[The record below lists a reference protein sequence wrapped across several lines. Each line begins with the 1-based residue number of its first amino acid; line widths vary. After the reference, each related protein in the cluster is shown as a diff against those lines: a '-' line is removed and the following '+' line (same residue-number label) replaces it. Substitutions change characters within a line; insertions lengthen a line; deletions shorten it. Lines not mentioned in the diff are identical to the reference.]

1 VPACG
6 AVIAIDAGAG
16 GVSRWHVG
24 LRGRGPP
31 SYAARMSP
39 MEGRRLAR
47 YVAVLLLALLVLD
60 VRAGHAASAAELQR
74 DGRTALNQLYSKQ
87 KSAKLLGQRAK
98 AILVFPSIVK
108 AGFMFGG
115 QIGEG
120 VMFRGGKA
128 VGYYNTV
135 AGSYGLQAGIQKYG
149 YALFFMNNDALQQLD
164 KMEGFEV
171 GVGPSIVVV
180 DEGMGK
186 SMTSNTLTSDVYAYI
201 FNQKGLMGGL
211 GIQGSK
217 ITKIDK

>member
-1 VPACG
+1 MPAYG
-6 AVIAIDAGAG
+6 AVITSDAGDG
-16 GVSRWHVG
+16 VVSRWHAG
-24 LRGRGPP
+24 LRAPEVTR
-31 SYAARMSP
+31 YAARMSP
-39 MEGRRLAR
+39 MEGRRSAPHLAL
-47 YVAVLLLALLVLD
+47 LLLALLVLD
-60 VRAGHAASAAELQR
+60 VRAGFAASAAELQR
-74 DGRTALNQLYSKQ
+74 DGRAALNQLYAKQ
-87 KSAKLLGQRAK
+87 KSAKLLGQKAK

-180 DEGMGK
+180 DVGMGK

-201 FNQKGLMGGL
+201 FNQQGLMGGL

>member
-1 VPACG
+1 
-6 AVIAIDAGAG
+6 
-16 GVSRWHVG
+16 
-24 LRGRGPP
+24 
-31 SYAARMSP
+31 

-47 YVAVLLLALLVLD
+47 YLTVLLLALLVLD
-60 VRAGHAASAAELQR
+60 VRAGLAASAAELQR
-74 DGRTALNQLYSKQ
+74 DGRTALNQLYAKQ
-87 KSAKLLGQRAK
+87 KSAKLLGQKAK

-120 VMFRGGKA
+120 VMFRGGKVA
-128 VGYYNTV
+128 GYYNTV

-149 YALFFMNNDALQQLD
+149 YALFFMNNDALKQLEAL
-164 KMEGFEV
+164 EGFEV
-171 GVGPSIVVV
+171 GVGPSIVIM

-186 SMTSNTLTSDVYAYI
+186 SMTSNTITSDVYAYI
-201 FNQKGLMGGL
+201 FNQKGLMGGM